1 MNKSDIFWQT
11 YLNLEN
17 SLVDLGKYVLISDVS
32 NSDGWRSQLDVF
44 SPYIADL
51 LVSCCVQIEAISK
64 ELYFNLGGTK
74 KRGSTDLYF
83 DEDCL
88 RLIDKTWNAGKK
100 VVNVVSP
107 IFYLTKE
114 DSKVLRPLKNSGKRQ
129 GTYWGRAYQAVKHD
143 RYESMPNGNIKAL
156 LGAMAALYLLNIYYR
171 NDFWLTKNS
180 DINSQ
185 NWSMGSTVFSVLPP
199 ITQELW
205 YGNKPIF
212 SESPFVASYTNESYS
227 KIKKIQDEE
236 ARALESYLSQQ
247 PELSDPEFIKWMED
261 ALFRDKSLKTGVEL
275 YVYRLNKSIPTTLS
289 FQERKQR
296 LIDSQEWK
304 HYSANTSDQT
314 NVDNITEVNIQT
326 KIDSCGRYFGYC
338 SMYSIQKL
346 GWVKIATGMTN
357 LRVYIPEKEPM
368 VSE

>member
-1 MNKSDIFWQT
+1 M
-11 YLNLEN
+11 
-17 SLVDLGKYVLISDVS
+17 
-32 NSDGWRSQLDVF
+32 
-44 SPYIADL
+44 
-51 LVSCCVQIEAISK
+51 
-64 ELYFNLGGTK
+64 
-74 KRGSTDLYF
+74 
-83 DEDCL
+83 

-171 NDFWLTKNS
+171 NDSWLTKNS

-205 YGNKPIF
+205 MDKPIF

-227 KIKKIQDEE
+227 KIKKIQMRRLGLLK
-236 ARALESYLSQQ
+236 AIYLS
-247 PELSDPEFIKWMED
+247 
-261 ALFRDKSLKTGVEL
+261 
-275 YVYRLNKSIPTTLS
+275 
-289 FQERKQR
+289 
-296 LIDSQEWK
+296 SQ
-304 HYSANTSDQT
+304 N
-314 NVDNITEVNIQT
+314 
-326 KIDSCGRYFGYC
+326 
-338 SMYSIQKL
+338 
-346 GWVKIATGMTN
+346 
-357 LRVYIPEKEPM
+357 
-368 VSE
+368 

>member
-171 NDFWLTKNS
+171 NDSWLTKNS

-185 NWSMGSTVFSVLPP
+185 NWSMGSTVFFQYCRPSLKNCGMGTSRFSQKVLLLPHIP
-199 ITQELW
+199 TKVIR
-205 YGNKPIF
+205 K
-212 SESPFVASYTNESYS
+212 SRRS
-227 KIKKIQDEE
+227 KMRRLGLLKAI
-236 ARALESYLSQQ
+236 YLS
-247 PELSDPEFIKWMED
+247 
-261 ALFRDKSLKTGVEL
+261 
-275 YVYRLNKSIPTTLS
+275 
-289 FQERKQR
+289 
-296 LIDSQEWK
+296 SQ
-304 HYSANTSDQT
+304 N
-314 NVDNITEVNIQT
+314 
-326 KIDSCGRYFGYC
+326 
-338 SMYSIQKL
+338 
-346 GWVKIATGMTN
+346 
-357 LRVYIPEKEPM
+357 
-368 VSE
+368 

>member
-1 MNKSDIFWQT
+1 M
-11 YLNLEN
+11 
-17 SLVDLGKYVLISDVS
+17 
-32 NSDGWRSQLDVF
+32 
-44 SPYIADL
+44 
-51 LVSCCVQIEAISK
+51 
-64 ELYFNLGGTK
+64 
-74 KRGSTDLYF
+74 
-83 DEDCL
+83 

-114 DSKVLRPLKNSGKRQ
+114 DSKVLLPLKNSGKRQ

-143 RYESMPNGNIKAL
+143 RYESMPKGNIKAL

-171 NDFWLTKNS
+171 NDSWLTKNS
-180 DINSQ
+180 GISSQ

-212 SESPFVASYTNESYS
+212 SNSPFVASYTDGSYS
-227 KIKKIQDEE
+227 QIKKIQDEE
-236 ARALESYLSQQ
+236 ARALENYLFQQ
-247 PELSDPEFIKWMED
+247 PELSDPEFKKWMEG
-261 ALFRDKSLKTGVEL
+261 ALSRNKSSKTEVEL
-275 YVYRLNKSIPTTLS
+275 YAYRLNKRIPTTLS
-289 FQERKQR
+289 FQERKRR
-296 LIDSQEWK
+296 LIASQEWK
-304 HYSANTSDQT
+304 HFSANKSDRA
-314 NVDNITEVNIQT
+314 NVDNITEDNIQE
-326 KIDSCGRYFGYC
+326 KIDDCGRYYGYC

>member
-1 MNKSDIFWQT
+1 M
-11 YLNLEN
+11 
-17 SLVDLGKYVLISDVS
+17 
-32 NSDGWRSQLDVF
+32 
-44 SPYIADL
+44 
-51 LVSCCVQIEAISK
+51 
-64 ELYFNLGGTK
+64 
-74 KRGSTDLYF
+74 
-83 DEDCL
+83 

-171 NDFWLTKNS
+171 NDSWLTKNS

-261 ALFRDKSLKTGVEL
+261 ALSRDKSLKTGVEL

-338 SMYSIQKL
+338 SIYSIQKL
-346 GWVKIATGMTN
+346 GCQAQ
-357 LRVYIPEKEPM
+357 
-368 VSE
+368 

>member
-1 MNKSDIFWQT
+1 M
-11 YLNLEN
+11 
-17 SLVDLGKYVLISDVS
+17 
-32 NSDGWRSQLDVF
+32 
-44 SPYIADL
+44 
-51 LVSCCVQIEAISK
+51 
-64 ELYFNLGGTK
+64 
-74 KRGSTDLYF
+74 
-83 DEDCL
+83 

-171 NDFWLTKNS
+171 NDSWLTKNP

-261 ALFRDKSLKTGVEL
+261 ALSRDKSLKTGVEL

>member
-1 MNKSDIFWQT
+1 MSRIPMDGDP
-11 YLNLEN
+11 NLMF
-17 SLVDLGKYVLISDVS
+17 
-32 NSDGWRSQLDVF
+32 F

-74 KRGSTDLYF
+74 KRGSADLYF

-100 VVNVVSP
+100 IVNVVSP

-143 RYESMPNGNIKAL
+143 RYEAMPKGNIKAL

-171 NDFWLTKNS
+171 NDSWLTKNS
-180 DINSQ
+180 GISSQ

-212 SESPFVASYTNESYS
+212 SKSPFVASYTDESYS
-227 KIKKIQDEE
+227 QIKKIQDEE
-236 ARALESYLSQQ
+236 ARAIENYLSQQ
-247 PELSDPEFIKWMED
+247 PELSDPEFIKWMEE
-261 ALFRDKSLKTGVEL
+261 ALSQNRNLKTGVEL
-275 YVYRLNKSIPTTLS
+275 HVYRLNKSIPTTLS

-296 LIDSQEWK
+296 LIGSQEWK
-304 HYSANTSDQT
+304 HFTANKSDQD
-314 NVDNITEVNIQT
+314 NVDNITEDNIQA
-326 KIDSCGRYFGYC
+326 KIESCGRYYGYC
-338 SMYSIQKL
+338 YMYSIQKL
-346 GWVKIATGMTN
+346 EWVKIATGMTN
-357 LRVYIPEKEPM
+357 LRVYIPEKEPI

>member
-1 MNKSDIFWQT
+1 M
-11 YLNLEN
+11 
-17 SLVDLGKYVLISDVS
+17 
-32 NSDGWRSQLDVF
+32 
-44 SPYIADL
+44 
-51 LVSCCVQIEAISK
+51 
-64 ELYFNLGGTK
+64 
-74 KRGSTDLYF
+74 
-83 DEDCL
+83 

-114 DSKVLRPLKNSGKRQ
+114 DSKVLLPLKNSGKRQ

-143 RYESMPNGNIKAL
+143 RYESMPKGNIKAL

-171 NDFWLTKNS
+171 NDSWLTKNS
-180 DINSQ
+180 GISSQ

-212 SESPFVASYTNESYS
+212 SNSPFVASYTDGSYS
-227 KIKKIQDEE
+227 QIKKIQDEE
-236 ARALESYLSQQ
+236 ARALENYLSQQ
-247 PELSDPEFIKWMED
+247 PELSDPEFIKWMEG
-261 ALFRDKSLKTGVEL
+261 ALSRNKSSKTEVEL
-275 YVYRLNKSIPTTLS
+275 YAYRLNKRIPTTLS
-289 FQERKQR
+289 FQERKRR
-296 LIDSQEWK
+296 LIASQEWK
-304 HYSANTSDQT
+304 HFSANKSDRA
-314 NVDNITEVNIQT
+314 NVDNITEDNIQE
-326 KIDSCGRYFGYC
+326 KIDDCGRYYGYC

>member
-1 MNKSDIFWQT
+1 MVYEATKG
-11 YLNLEN
+11 L
-17 SLVDLGKYVLISDVS
+17 
-32 NSDGWRSQLDVF
+32 SQKIGF
-44 SPYIADL
+44 
-51 LVSCCVQIEAISK
+51 
-64 ELYFNLGGTK
+64 
-74 KRGSTDLYF
+74 
-83 DEDCL
+83 
-88 RLIDKTWNAGKK
+88 
-100 VVNVVSP
+100 
-107 IFYLTKE
+107 
-114 DSKVLRPLKNSGKRQ
+114 
-129 GTYWGRAYQAVKHD
+129 
-143 RYESMPNGNIKAL
+143 
-156 LGAMAALYLLNIYYR
+156 
-171 NDFWLTKNS
+171 
-180 DINSQ
+180 
-185 NWSMGSTVFSVLPP
+185 

-261 ALFRDKSLKTGVEL
+261 ALSRDKSLKTGVEL

>member
-64 ELYFNLGGTK
+64 ELYFNWGGTK
-74 KRGSTDLYF
+74 KRGSADLYF
-83 DEDCL
+83 DEDGL

-114 DSKVLRPLKNSGKRQ
+114 DSKVLLPLKNSGKRQ

-143 RYESMPNGNIKAL
+143 RYESMPKGNIKAL

-171 NDFWLTKNS
+171 NDSWLTKNS
-180 DINSQ
+180 GISSQ

-212 SESPFVASYTNESYS
+212 SNSPFVASYTDGSYS
-227 KIKKIQDEE
+227 QIKKIQDEE
-236 ARALESYLSQQ
+236 ARALENYLSQQ
-247 PELSDPEFIKWMED
+247 PELSDPEFKKWMEG
-261 ALFRDKSLKTGVEL
+261 ALSRNKSSKTEVEL
-275 YVYRLNKSIPTTLS
+275 YAYRLNKRIPTTLS
-289 FQERKQR
+289 FQERKRR
-296 LIDSQEWK
+296 LIASQEWK
-304 HYSANTSDQT
+304 HFSENKSDRA
-314 NVDNITEVNIQT
+314 NVDNITEDNIQE
-326 KIDSCGRYFGYC
+326 KIDDCGRYYGYC